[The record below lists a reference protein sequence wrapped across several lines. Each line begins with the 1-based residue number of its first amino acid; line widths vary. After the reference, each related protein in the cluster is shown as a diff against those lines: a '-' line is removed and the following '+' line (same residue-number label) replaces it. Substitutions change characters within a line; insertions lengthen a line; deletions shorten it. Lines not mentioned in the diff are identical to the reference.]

1 MKPRRPRAAWQAWP
15 ALLALLG
22 GAASAGEPSWSW
34 QLPPQLP
41 VPSVPADNPMSHAKV
56 RLGRQLFSDQRLS
69 VSGSH
74 SCASCHDSGRAFS
87 DGQVVPRGATGEKLK
102 RNAPSI
108 VYSAWNPALNWDAPG
123 AATLEAQMLTPMFG
137 THPVEL
143 GMAGIEARVEALL
156 AQDPAYAAGFREA
169 FPDSRQPVTLE
180 NAVKAIA
187 SFQRQ
192 LATADSAFDRH
203 VFADER
209 DAMSGAARRGM
220 ALFFSERAGCATC
233 HGGITFSGPV
243 RTQASPSVEPL
254 FAANGHQGE
263 KRPVLRVPSLRNVAV
278 TAPYMH
284 DGALPTLAAVIDHY
298 DRGAGGVL
306 EPLHLTD
313 EEKAGLQAFLESLTD
328 RPFEPSRR

>member
-1 MKPRRPRAAWQAWP
+1 MKPRRPRAAWQVWP
-15 ALLALLG
+15 ALLALLC
-22 GAASAGEPSWSW
+22 GAGASADEAWVW
-34 QLPPQLP
+34 RLPPQLP
-41 VPSVPADNPMSHAKV
+41 VPAVPADNPMSHAKV
-56 RLGRQLFSDQRLS
+56 QLGRQLFSDQRLS

-74 SCASCHDSGRAFS
+74 SCASCHDSQRAFS
-87 DGQVVPRGATGEKLK
+87 DGQVVPRGATGEKLG

-108 VYSAWNPALNWDAPG
+108 VYAAWNPALNWDAPG
-123 AATLEAQMLTPMFG
+123 AATLETQMLTPMFG

-143 GMAGIEARVEALL
+143 GMAGIESRVEAML
-156 AQDPAYAAGFREA
+156 AQDPAYEAGFRAA
-169 FPDSRQPVTLE
+169 FPGSRQPVTLE

-192 LATADSAFDRH
+192 LATADSAFDRYL
-203 VFADER
+203 FGDER
-209 DAMSGAARRGM
+209 DAMSEAARAGM
-220 ALFFSERAGCATC
+220 ALFFSERTGCATC

-243 RTQASPSVEPL
+243 RTQAAASVEPL
-254 FAANGHQGE
+254 FATNGHQGE
-263 KRPVLRVPSLRNVAV
+263 KRSVLRVPSLRNVAV

-284 DGALPTLAAVIDHY
+284 DGALPTLAAVIGHY

-328 RPFEPSRR
+328 RPFEASGR